1 MVKEKARR
9 VSVRKLKIINRLAAG
24 VDIGASSI
32 FVAVEPSC
40 AGPTV
45 REFSTFTD
53 DLHSLADWLK
63 SCRITTVAMEATGIY
78 WIPLFEVLELKGF
91 EVILVNARQVKN
103 VPGRKSDI
111 LDCQWIQR
119 LHSYGLLAASFR
131 PGPEVVTLRA
141 YVRQRGTLVRY
152 CSSHLQHMQK
162 ALGQMNILLP
172 QVVSSLVGQTGLNI
186 IHAILAGERDP
197 RKLAALRHGRCKRSE
212 EEIARALYGNYR
224 PEHLRQLRQAVR
236 SYEFYQAEILECEQA
251 ISPQLEL
258 IMKESDAGLDQNGGY
273 GSSGDLTREEALEKI
288 CGVDLTKIEGLSQLS
303 ALTILAEIGTDMS
316 RWKSAK
322 HFASWLGL
330 CPGIKKSGGRLISS
344 ASRRVSNRA
353 AISLRMSAYC
363 LSRSKSALGGFFR
376 RLRSRIGTPKAITA
390 TAHKL
395 ARLIYTLIKQGQE
408 YVQAGQEAYEMKFQ
422 ARKLKALHNN
432 AKSMGYMLVPT
443 PKTTICSL

>member
-1 MVKEKARR
+1 MAKEKAKIEG
-9 VSVRKLKIINRLAAG
+9 RKLKVINRLAAG
-24 VDIGASSI
+24 IDIGARSI
-32 FVAVEPSC
+32 FVAIPPSC
-40 AGPTV
+40 AEPTV

-63 SCRITTVAMEATGIY
+63 SCRVTTVAMEATGIY

-91 EVILVNARQVKN
+91 EVILANARHVKN

-131 PGPEVVTLRA
+131 PGPGVATLRA

-152 CSSHLQHMQK
+152 CSSHIQHMQK
-162 ALGQMNILLP
+162 ALGQMNILLH
-172 QVVSSLVGQTGLNI
+172 QVVSSIVGQTGLNI

-197 RKLAALRHGRCKRSE
+197 QKLATLRHERCKRNE

-224 PEHLRQLRQAVR
+224 PEHLLQLKQAVR
-236 SYEFYQAEILECEQA
+236 GYEFYQAEILECEQA
-251 ISPQLEL
+251 ISHQLEL
-258 IMKESDAGLDQNGGY
+258 LMKESDAGLDQDGGY
-273 GSSGDLTREEALEKI
+273 SSSGALTREEALEKI
-288 CGVDLTKIEGLSQLS
+288 CGVDLTKIEGISQLS
-303 ALTILAEIGTDMS
+303 ALAILAEIGTDMS

-330 CPGIKKSGGRLISS
+330 CPGIKKSGGRLISG
-344 ASRRVSNRA
+344 ASRKVSNRA
-353 AISLRMSAYC
+353 AVSLRMSAYC

-376 RLRSRIGTPKAITA
+376 RLKSRIGTPKAITA

-395 ARLIYTLIKQGQE
+395 ARLVYTLLKHGLE
-408 YVQAGQEAYEMKFQ
+408 YVQAGQELYEKQFQ
-422 ARKLKALHNN
+422 ARKLRTLHNN
-432 AKSMGYMLVPT
+432 AKSMGFVLVPAES
-443 PKTTICSL
+443 TTVCSL